1 MAILQVIEWIDQSG
15 REIVKRVPEHGSGEF
30 RLGSQLIV
38 RESQAAVFYRDGKA
52 LDVFGPG
59 RHTLATANLPLI
71 DNLFKLPFGESPFKA
86 EVYFVNLKHFTDLKW
101 GTAQP
106 ITLRDKDF
114 GMLRIRAFGSYGM
127 QVMDPQLFV
136 NTMVATKALYET
148 RDIENYLRSIMVSRL
163 TDILGQLAIP
173 FLDLPSKFDEISS
186 AVKLKL
192 RDELAAMGIE
202 TRGFYI
208 ENVSPTEETQKAI
221 DERASMGAIGDMQA
235 YLQYKAARALTESA
249 ASGGGEGGMGTG
261 VGLGAGMGLGA
272 IMAQVLGQS
281 MQQPQVAPPAPAP
294 QAPAAPQAS
303 APAEIPAAPSAPAI
317 SGPQTIEMAF
327 TGLELLVSRQLAV
340 PQEERNN
347 ILQKLAGMEVEFAKE
362 DTDLSTIKTMRKEL
376 QEKWPWLK
384 EEIDILFRQPVIEQE
399 MADAARRFMES

>member
-86 EVYFVNLKHFTDLKW
+86 EVFFVNLKHFTDLKW

-136 NTMVATKALYET
+136 NTIVATKALFET

-186 AVKLKL
+186 AVKMKL

-281 MQQPQVAPPAPAP
+281 MQQPQVAPPAAPAP
-294 QAPAAPQAS
+294 AQPQSQAAT
-303 APAEIPAAPSAPAI
+303 EIPAAPAAPAI
-317 SGPQTIEMAF
+317 SGPQSIEMAF

-340 PQEERNN
+340 PQEERNS
-347 ILQKLAGMEVEFAKE
+347 ILQKLAGLEVEFAKP
-362 DTDLSTIKTMRKEL
+362 DSDLNTIKSQRKAL
-376 QEKWPWLK
+376 QDQWPWLK
-384 EEIDILFRQPVIEQE
+384 EEIDTLFRQPVIEQA
-399 MADAARRFMES
+399 MAEAARRFMES